1 MSYNSRIGFKTN
13 ISVKTEK
20 NTKFR
25 KILFTTRQ
33 LQLVLMSLK
42 PGQEIGSEV
51 HKGITQFIRVEKGR
65 CIAKLGS
72 GKKGNTYRLK
82 SGDCVIIPA
91 GTRHNIINTGPKSVK
106 LYTLYS
112 PPAH

>member
-1 MSYNSRIGFKTN
+1 MPPSRKIGFKTN
-13 ISVKTEK
+13 ISTRTEK

-25 KILFTTRQ
+25 QILFTTKQ
-33 LQLVLMSLK
+33 LQLVVMSLK

-51 HKGITQFIRVEKGR
+51 HRGITQFIRVEKGR
-65 CIAKLGS
+65 CVAKLGT
-72 GKKGNTYRLK
+72 GKKGTTYRLK

-91 GTRHNIINTGPKSVK
+91 GTRHNIINTGPKSAK